1 MVNKTVSALRAFM
14 TYNPKTL
21 MSVPMKELQ
30 DWLEIEDILEKA
42 LELFHTVYSHG
53 EWKENLCYKPKG
65 KK

>member
-14 TYNPKTL
+14 TYNSKTP

-30 DWLEIEDILEKA
+30 DWLETENILEKA
-42 LELFHTVYSHG
+42 LELFYTEYSHG
-53 EWKENLCYKPKG
+53 EWKENLCYKPKD